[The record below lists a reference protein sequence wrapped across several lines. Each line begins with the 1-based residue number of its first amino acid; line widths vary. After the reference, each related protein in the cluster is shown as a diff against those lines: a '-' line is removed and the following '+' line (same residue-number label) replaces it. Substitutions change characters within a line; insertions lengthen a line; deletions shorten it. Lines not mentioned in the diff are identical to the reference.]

1 MKDIIIVIATTLTL
15 SLVLTGCGTISGMG
29 KDITS
34 TADWTKEKLSG
45 SKSK

>member
-1 MKDIIIVIATTLTL
+1 MKDIIIVITATLAL
-15 SLVLTGCGTISGMG
+15 SFVLTGCGTISGVG

>member
-1 MKDIIIVIATTLTL
+1 MKTVITIILTL
-15 SLVLTGCGTISGMG
+15 SLAACGTISGMG

-34 TADWTKEKLSG
+34 TADWTKEKLSS

>member
-1 MKDIIIVIATTLTL
+1 MKTVITIVLTLTF
-15 SLVLTGCGTISGMG
+15 TACGTISGMG

-34 TADWTKEKLSG
+34 TADWTKEKLSS